1 MTKKKNLKIEKI
13 LNLALENH
21 KEKKFENAEK
31 HYKELLKIE
40 PKHFN
45 ATYLLGTLFFQ
56 QNKLKKAKKIFESA
70 ILINADHAELCNNYG
85 ATLTQ
90 LGEYKS
96 AINFLQKA
104 IHINP
109 NYAQAYN
116 NLGAALRELREY
128 QKAIFFFEKANR
140 LQSNFVDPYLN
151 LGIVFKELK
160 NFKKAI
166 FFFKN
171 TIKIQSNNT
180 KAYQNLMELYEKTN
194 QEKELKTIIANAK
207 NFIKHDPI
215 IKLYESIIFYNNN
228 EFIKAKNFLKNIF
241 FEPLDIKNEIIRVTT
256 LAKCYDRIGD
266 GKEAFNYFVKANS
279 LAPKLRKLNLYDK
292 NRYLDQI
299 TTRINF
305 FTKTNIKKWKTI
317 KPTDKRSD
325 PIFLVGF
332 PRSGTT
338 LLDTILRSH
347 PEVEVVEEKPTV
359 SKLINYID
367 EMPNGGLK
375 SLEKIDEKQIEK
387 IKNVYF
393 DFLDTQIENKNA
405 KVYIDKL
412 PLNIIHAGEIVRI
425 FPNSKFIFSVRH
437 PYDCVLSCFMQ
448 DFELNDAMANF
459 LDIKDS
465 ARLYDSVMKLWF
477 QYVSIFKI
485 KHHQVKYENLVGN
498 FKKTTESVLNF
509 LELPWDE
516 AVLNYSITAKKREAI
531 ATPSYNQ
538 VTKPLYSHADGRWKK
553 YEKQISSI
561 YPVLNQWLKKFNY

>member
-1 MTKKKNLKIEKI
+1 MTKEKNLNVGKI
-13 LNLALENH
+13 LNLALQNH
-21 KEKKFENAEK
+21 KENKFEIAEK
-31 HYKELLKIE
+31 YYKKLLKIE

-56 QNKLKKAKKIFESA
+56 QNKLEDAKKIFETA
-70 ILINADHAELCNNYG
+70 IQINADHAELCNNYG

-90 LGEYKS
+90 LGECKS

-104 IHINP
+104 IYINP

-116 NLGAALRELREY
+116 NLGVALRELREY
-128 QKAIFFFEKANR
+128 KKAVIFFEKAHR
-140 LQSNFVDPYLN
+140 LQPNFIDPYLN
-151 LGIVFKELK
+151 LGIVFKELG

-171 TIKIQSNNT
+171 TIKIQSSNT

-194 QEKELKTIIANAK
+194 QEKELKAVITNAK

-215 IKLYESIIFYNNN
+215 IKLYEGIIFYNNN
-228 EFIKAKNFLKNIF
+228 EFTRAKNFLKDIF
-241 FEPLDIKNEIIRVTT
+241 FEPLSVKNEIIRVIT

-299 TTRINF
+299 TARIKF
-305 FTKTNIKKWKTI
+305 FTETNIKKWKVVKSTNER
-317 KPTDKRSD
+317 PA

-347 PEVEVVEEKPTV
+347 PAIEVVEEKPTV
-359 SKLINYID
+359 SKLINCIN
-367 EMPNGGLK
+367 EMPEGVLN
-375 SLEKIDEKQIEK
+375 SLEKIDENQIEK
-387 IKNVYF
+387 IQNVYF

-412 PLNIIHAGEIVRI
+412 PLNIIHAGEIARI

-448 DFELNDAMANF
+448 DFDLNDAMANF

-477 QYVSIFKI
+477 QYVSIFQI
-485 KHHQVKYENLVGN
+485 RHHQVKYENLIAN
-498 FKKTTESVLNF
+498 LKKTTESVLSF

-516 AVLNYSITAKKREAI
+516 AVLNYSITAKKREKI
-531 ATPSYNQ
+531 STPSYNQ
-538 VTKPLYSHADGRWKK
+538 VTKPLYLHANGRWKK

-561 YPVLNQWLKKFNY
+561 YPVLNHWVKKFDY